1 MKFRPGTEER
11 LSVTIFEPTDDIK
24 VQARLLWKDE
34 VIAET
39 EKFIFGM
46 LQYRPNRVFSNKNF
60 NLLNSEPER

>member
-11 LSVTIFEPTDDIK
+11 LSVTIFDPTEDIK

-46 LQYRPNRVFSNKNF
+46 LQNASVFSNIKL
-60 NLLNSEPER
+60 NL